1 MCEWISKTFP
11 WCVEHIGS
19 MSLGGQIAV
28 ALFAVL
34 FLTAAYIAAYNAVC
48 AAREYSNG
56 MRHGREPARRRER
69 VRRPNNLA
77 LLAEYFC
84 DDEPFDASW
93 MDADSWEETR

>member
-11 WCVEHIGS
+11 WCVEHIGN
-19 MSLGGQIAV
+19 MSLGGQIAA

-48 AAREYSNG
+48 AAREYGNG
-56 MRHGREPARRRER
+56 MQHEKKPARRRER

-77 LLAEYFC
+77 LLAEYFH

-93 MDADSWEETR
+93 MDAAAWEETR